1 MVDAKFLE
9 EIVTFQYI
17 VTSIPI
23 FSIVRIHDFDISI
36 STSSALKINFRT
48 MANINGPQGRSK

>member
-23 FSIVRIHDFDISI
+23 FSIARSHDFGISI
-36 STSSALKINFRT
+36 STSSALK
-48 MANINGPQGRSK
+48 K